1 MRKHLIII
9 WRERRTNLMKKLTKK
24 ATAMANTVEANGTI
38 CICICGIGVS
48 SAGLSQTG
56 YAM

>member
-1 MRKHLIII
+1 
-9 WRERRTNLMKKLTKK
+9 MKKLTKK